1 LRTYKKAAPIPK
13 HAKGAKLMD
22 LNDKI
27 GALYEGLMLD
37 KSSNEERAKHE
48 TFSGLSKDGSPRS
61 NESP

>member
-1 LRTYKKAAPIPK
+1 
-13 HAKGAKLMD
+13 MD